1 MSGKPATSSSPG
13 NAPKG
18 AFLAVVDRVTGACV
32 VLGDVM
38 VMSIAVMLSFEV
50 AARYIFNAPT
60 IWTQDVA
67 VALQVWFTYLG
78 MAYVLRQ
85 RQLIRI
91 TAVLV
96 RLGPGARRLLE
107 GFSLLIIA
115 AFSIMAVIYG
125 WDVVADSF
133 RLGRR
138 QPTMLQMPNW
148 IAELPVVL
156 GFALLAIQATAD
168 LIRLPF
174 SPAPSFSPGGEHA
187 TDEENR

>member
-1 MSGKPATSSSPG
+1 MRPQPATLPRR
-13 NAPKG
+13 NAPAG
-18 AFLAVVDRVTGACV
+18 AFLAGVDRAAGLCA
-32 VLGDVM
+32 VLGDILV
-38 VMSIAVMLSFEV
+38 VLIALMLFLEV

-96 RLGPGARRLLE
+96 LLGPGARKLLE
-107 GFSLLIIA
+107 GFTLLVIA
-115 AFSIMAVIYG
+115 AFSIMAVVYG
-125 WDVVADSF
+125 WDVVADSI

-138 QPTMLQMPNW
+138 QPTMLEMPNW

-156 GFALLAIQATAD
+156 GFALLAVQAVAD

-174 SPAPSFSPGGEHA
+174 RPAPDFTPGGEHA
-187 TDEENR
+187 AEEDPR